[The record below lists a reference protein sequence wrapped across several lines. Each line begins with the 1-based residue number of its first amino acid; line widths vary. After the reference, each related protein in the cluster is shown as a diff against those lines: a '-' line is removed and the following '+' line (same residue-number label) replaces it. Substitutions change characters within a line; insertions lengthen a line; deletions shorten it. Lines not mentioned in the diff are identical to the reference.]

1 MAQEIAK
8 GRDLLRE
15 FLHGDGHIGHEVVV
29 LIGDRGPVRSS
40 DDALLLH
47 DLQGLSYAVLRD
59 VGHLGKAYEAYRL
72 IGLHRAE
79 YRDMALQELQGF
91 SQIVDGIVLDAHS
104 ALS

>member
-29 LIGDRGPVRSS
+29 LIGDRGPVRSRD

-47 DLQGLSYAVLRD
+47 DLQGVSYAVLRD
-59 VGHLGKAYEAYRL
+59 AGHLSGASRSGTAAERL
-72 IGLHRAE
+72 FETIYQIHYDSARVPNE
-79 YRDMALQELQGF
+79 RQE
-91 SQIVDGIVLDAHS
+91 
-104 ALS
+104 